1 VKIYITA
8 TIAIVIDFDKQTTT
22 EPTQP
27 AEAAPEASQTTLT
40 RYDGTFVGK
49 RPSKAREVNFEVRS
63 DKGTP
68 HFSSCC
74 GAEGRRALKTLGGHC
89 KDCASGILWD
99 QRNLGGK
106 SGWV

>member
-8 TIAIVIDFDKQTTT
+8 TIAIVIDFDKQNDT

-27 AEAAPEASQTTLT
+27 TKATPAASQAKLT
-40 RYDGTFVGK
+40 RYDGNFVGS
-49 RPSKAREVNFEVRS
+49 RPSKPREANFDVRS

-74 GAEGRRALKTLGGHC
+74 GAQGRRALKTLGGKC
-89 KDCASGILWD
+89 KDC
-99 QRNLGGK
+99 
-106 SGWV
+106 V